1 MGIEW
6 TKSRAGKWL
15 LLSLIPAILGLIV
28 VGVQSP
34 DELFEGEFFW
44 SFLLM
49 ALILYWPSALV
60 AGITLSVWGSIDQK
74 RQYREA
80 QQYAQRHGWHPISRT
95 SWRNRK
101 RNGIE
106 LAVNKA
112 IGLPTYI
119 LTIVIEGETTMVDEF
134 TTPTWSMDFGDWLW
148 EELLLVQGRP
158 DVRGVV
164 EKRAEWEQS
173 RGLAVYHGPR

>member
-60 AGITLSVWGSIDQK
+60 AGITLSS
-74 RQYREA
+74 Y
-80 QQYAQRHGWHPISRT
+80 
-95 SWRNRK
+95 
-101 RNGIE
+101 
-106 LAVNKA
+106 NKSVLCLCC
-112 IGLPTYI
+112 G
-119 LTIVIEGETTMVDEF
+119 VGVD
-134 TTPTWSMDFGDWLW
+134 
-148 EELLLVQGRP
+148 
-158 DVRGVV
+158 
-164 EKRAEWEQS
+164 
-173 RGLAVYHGPR
+173 